1 MASVLQAKID
11 AKNKG
16 KAYVQDKYGMAFY
29 NKYQSQL
36 ERATGTAPG
45 RAKGQSQ
52 ANKAPTP
59 TGQYTYDGVRLGF
72 GDGGEAPTEM
82 DMTNV
87 PLGSQGLQL
96 NLENDSALA
105 QGSHTQWAQPTSIS
119 SLITGLLKESQT
131 PQNYWQTFGQNANG
145 QVALNQRSS
154 SAFGYDV
161 SYTPNAQSNVQEQTM
176 IGNNPYGAFGTQQV
190 MQEEDGHNH
199 EGEAT
204 TTSTGGTGGV
214 DDIDYTAPGY
224 NDAQTNQGPTGANY
238 NPWGFGQGGD
248 QNQYGPNSQYMAQA
262 QMEAMGLANQYFA
275 PQRMELAYELGD
287 METDMRRLAANL
299 GRQVDDPTL
308 QAKLY
313 KEAMRSVRTLDV
325 QQNTLA
331 LQMADQR
338 RKEELQNFQYYDALA
353 QQEYQLRWANQ
364 QFYDNLGLQSAYF
377 DLQNSIGMAQP
388 YSTSESTT
396 KTDAPQSQV
405 DSSLMGIYQSMM
417 KNNPYRNGGN
427 LL

>member
-11 AKNKG
+11 AKNRG
-16 KAYVQDKYGMAFY
+16 KQYVQDKYGMGFY

-45 RAKGQSQ
+45 RAKGQSV
-52 ANKAPTP
+52 ANKAPNP

-72 GDGGEAPTEM
+72 GDGGEAPIEQ
-82 DMTNV
+82 DMTT
-87 PLGSQGLQL
+87 PLGSAMQL
-96 NLENDSALA
+96 NLDNESGLA

-119 SLITGLLKESQT
+119 SLITGLLRESQT
-131 PQNYWQTFGQNANG
+131 PQNYWQTFGTNNDG

-161 SYTPNAQSNVQEQTM
+161 SYTPNAKVYNPNVQEESM

-190 MQEEDGHNH
+190 MQEETP
-199 EGEAT
+199 AT
-204 TTSTGGTGGV
+204 TTGTGSGV
-214 DDIDYTAPGY
+214 DDIDYTAPTAG
-224 NDAQTNQGPTGANY
+224 DAAAGLGPTGSVY
-238 NPWGFGQGGD
+238 NPWAFGQGGD
-248 QNQYGPNSQYMAQA
+248 TNSYGPNSQYMAQA

-338 RKEELQNFQYYDALA
+338 RKEELQNFQYYDALS

-388 YSTSESTT
+388 YTADTSTSTT
-396 KTDAPQSQV
+396 GDAPQGQV
-405 DSSLMGIYQSMM
+405 MDSGLMGIYKSMM
-417 KNNPYRNGGN
+417 QNNPYRNGGN